1 VSTET
6 IQPETAPPAPGPAA
20 AWSPFDL
27 TGRTAVVTGAGRG
40 LGQGVALGLARAG
53 ADLVLLGLPGSQ
65 DDTAR
70 QVDGLGRGV
79 EVLDLDVSDHDA
91 VASVSAAALS
101 LGPVDI
107 LVNNAGIIEREDTV
121 DVTVESWNRVIDIN
135 LSGLFLLSQ
144 HLGRPMVERG
154 AGKIV
159 SIASL
164 LAFQGGIRVISYT
177 AAKHGVA
184 GITKALANEWGP
196 SGVQVNAIAPGYMAT
211 DNTTALR
218 EDADRARAI
227 LERIPAGRWGTPD
240 DVAGAAVFLA
250 SPAADYV
257 NGHVLVVDGG
267 WMAR

>member
-1 VSTET
+1 MST
-6 IQPETAPPAPGPAA
+6 
-20 AWSPFDL
+20 SPFDL
-27 TGRTAVVTGAGRG
+27 SGKTAVVTGAGRG
-40 LGQGVALGLARAG
+40 LGQGVARGLADAG
-53 ADLVLLGLPGSQ
+53 ADLILVGLPGSQ
-65 DDTAR
+65 DESAKQIADLGR
-70 QVDGLGRGV
+70 QVQV
-79 EVLDLDVSDHDA
+79 VDLDVSDHDA
-91 VASVSAAALS
+91 VARVGADLVT
-101 LGPVDI
+101 GGQIDI

-121 DVTVESWNRVIDIN
+121 DLGADSWNRVIDIN
-135 LSGLFLLSQ
+135 LTGLFLLTQ
-144 HLGRPMVERG
+144 ALGRPMVERG

-196 SGVQVNAIAPGYMAT
+196 LGVQVNAIAPGYMAT
-211 DNTTALR
+211 DNTAPLR
-218 EDADRARAI
+218 ADADRAQAI
-227 LERIPAGRWGTPD
+227 LERIPAGRWGTPED
-240 DVAGAAVFLA
+240 IAGAAVFLS